1 MNQKKII
8 DAIADHLGV
17 SNNDIE
23 KQALLREDL
32 GLGPVEIAELMNFL
46 QQKFDIV
53 IEPEE
58 ISEIQTVDD
67 LIAIIEDNSI

>member
-1 MNQKKII
+1 MTQNKII
-8 DAIADHLGV
+8 EEIAMHLGV

-32 GLGPVEIAELMNFL
+32 NLGPVEIADLINHL

-58 ISEIQTVDD
+58 ISDIQTVDD
-67 LIAIIEDNSI
+67 LIAIVEDNSI